1 MFIQSIQSMYLLQ
14 SLTLLEKINN
24 NQIVLRYMT
33 QSCMNTWTLMNTI
46 LYSSVIFVFL
56 PTDEIKTLNSKKRS
70 LNA

>member
-24 NQIVLRYMT
+24 KQIVLRYMT